1 MAYVQVQTVGVYNV
15 ELKRPDQEYSSDS
28 WVLIY
33 VEYKFP
39 VHWLSWPVKLAVSQS
54 NFWNLFSALKWL

>member
-15 ELKRPDQEYSSDS
+15 ELKRPDQEDSSDS

-33 VEYKFP
+33 VEWQ
-39 VHWLSWPVKLAVSQS
+39 VSSSLAFLTSKVGS
-54 NFWNLFSALKWL
+54 